1 MSTENQDIKVVVD
14 LETTGLDY
22 KREKIIEFAGIK
34 LVDNQ
39 ITEELE
45 MLISPQQEIR
55 QSSIEIHGITTDMVE
70 GAPTIE
76 EAMPEIRNFIRDYP
90 IVAHNAIFDH
100 SFLNQ
105 ANRELY
111 GENISNP
118 KIDTFHMFKE
128 VFPEEQSHG
137 LDSLLR
143 RFNIDFPVKHRAM
156 ADAKALAYVYPHLR
170 HFYEKK
176 CTWQLSQLDNMDY
189 LFERYL
195 RIQSM
200 IQMLQ
205 SEMADLKSI
214 FKLYFQENGKEITST
229 TGETLTCFSKAIYS
243 YDIKTVKTLVN
254 EADLQ
259 DKAFKINTA
268 FIEKLIYDP
277 STGEELKQKLIE
289 CRTDIKET
297 QTVSILKPE
306 KNQVLNSEEK

>member
-1 MSTENQDIKVVVD
+1 MTQKTQDIKVVID

-45 MLISPQQEIR
+45 MLIDPQQEIR
-55 QSSIEIHGITTDMVE
+55 QSSIEIHRITPDMLV

-76 EAMPEIRNFIRDYP
+76 EAMPRILDFMKDYP

-111 GENISNP
+111 GENIIND

-128 VFPEEQSHG
+128 VFPDEQSHG
-137 LDSLLR
+137 LQALLK
-143 RFNIDFPVKHRAM
+143 RFNIDFPVQHRAM
-156 ADAKALAYVYPHLR
+156 SDAKALAWVYPHLKE
-170 HFYEKK
+170 FYEKK
-176 CTWQLSQLDNMDY
+176 CSWQLSQIDNIEY

-195 RIQSM
+195 RIQNM
-200 IQMLQ
+200 IQIMQ
-205 SEMADLKSI
+205 SEMSDLKSI
-214 FKLYFQENGKEITST
+214 FKVYFQENGKEITAT
-229 TGETLTCFSKAIYS
+229 TGEILTCLSKAVYN
-243 YDIKTVKTLVN
+243 YDIRTVKSLVN
-254 EADLQ
+254 EANLQ

-268 FIEKLIYDP
+268 FIEKLIYD
-277 STGEELKQKLIE
+277 SNTSEELKQKLIE
-289 CRTDIKET
+289 CRTDIKEI
-297 QTVSILKPE
+297 QNVSVVKPDRTFTA
-306 KNQVLNSEEK
+306 SEEK